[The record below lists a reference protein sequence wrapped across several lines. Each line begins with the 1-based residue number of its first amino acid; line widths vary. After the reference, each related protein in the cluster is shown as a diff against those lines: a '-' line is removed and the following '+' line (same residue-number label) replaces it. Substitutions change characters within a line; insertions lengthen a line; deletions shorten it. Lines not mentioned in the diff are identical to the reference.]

1 MFHYCPL
8 PTAPVQSSNTFMND
22 STTPLGCPPFSPI
35 HYIQSPVL
43 VPPASVCLPSHLG
56 SRMNVHPNID
66 RTPSRIMHQPPPHQ
80 IVDLDHILASAHLIP
95 EIQSA
100 PAVMSDFPRE
110 HYPMAPENHPYPM
123 YYTPYPVYQAF
134 PPPDQP
140 RSTTPR
146 FKIEYS
152 SIHATFLATI
162 KDTDSLK
169 DRKSWVKWN
178 EGVWQAVAGSF
189 VIGHI
194 CDEPQPGIPR
204 TKWNTPSL
212 RPTISSNPTRKELE
226 T

>member
-1 MFHYCPL
+1 
-8 PTAPVQSSNTFMND
+8 
-22 STTPLGCPPFSPI
+22 
-35 HYIQSPVL
+35 
-43 VPPASVCLPSHLG
+43 
-56 SRMNVHPNID
+56 MNVHPDID
-66 RTPSRIMHQPPPHQ
+66 WTPSRIMHQPRPHC
-80 IVDLDHILASAHLIP
+80 IVDLDHISASAHLIP

-100 PAVMSDFPRE
+100 PAIMSEFPCK
-110 HYPMAPENHPYPM
+110 HYHMLPNHSEVPHSPTQWVTVPPRAPDNHPYPM

-162 KDTDSLK
+162 EDIDSLK

-178 EGVWQAVAGSF
+178 EGVWQAVADSF

-194 CDEPQPGIPR
+194 CDEPLPGIPR

-212 RPTISSNPTRKELE
+212 LPTVSSNPMRKELKA
-226 T
+226 